1 MEVALAY
8 AALAAHV
15 AILVLVITLLVRW
28 ARKKT
33 PFDPWL
39 RHLSTYGVALALIV
53 ALSSVLGSLFYSE
66 VLKFDPCL
74 LCWYQRIFMFPLVI
88 ILGLAVWKDRTDVS
102 FYSIPLAIAGAIVA
116 AYHVALQFAPS
127 APSLVDCTLGG
138 VDCAVPYTAY
148 FGYISIPVMSLT
160 SFVLIILFLWLSR
173 KQFIEF
179 EQ

>member
-1 MEVALAY
+1 MEIALAY

-15 AILVLVITLLVRW
+15 GITILILTLIVRW
-28 ARKKT
+28 ATKKS

-39 RHLSTYGVALALIV
+39 NHLSTYGVALALIV

-88 ILGLAVWKDRTDVS
+88 ILGLAVWKDRADVS
-102 FYSIPLAIAGAIVA
+102 FYSIPLAIGGALVA
-116 AYHVALQFAPS
+116 AYHVSLQFMPATAPQ
-127 APSLVDCTLGG
+127 LVDCTLGG
-138 VDCAVPYTAY
+138 VSCAVPYTAY

-160 SFVLIILFLWLSR
+160 SFVLIILFLWLSK
-173 KQFIEF
+173 KQFVVEN
-179 EQ
+179 